1 MKNQKKNW
9 NKIML
14 FFLLV
19 LICIF
24 ILDEGFLRLLYYK
37 TRKNVQANSIWV
49 KSNDTILIFK
59 NRPDYIKDGIKY
71 TDENGILT
79 PFKISKQKPANTFR
93 IVLLG
98 DSIGAALIYPYKDRY
113 GSVIENLLNRT
124 NKKNRNEVLNF
135 AVNGDRFYQEAR
147 LLEKDAINFNPDLI
161 LIQYC
166 LRDLGSAMTPLIWF
180 SDTNPKL
187 LSLALLTEKF
197 IPKYGSVN
205 YWKNKYN
212 SPEWDSVIQGLQ
224 MIKQIANNKK
234 IPVVIVIFPFFLKEG
249 WNNYPI
255 MFMHN
260 KIADAAKKFNFYVL
274 DLKDS
279 YAKYKVEDLIFSK
292 KDIYH
297 PNQFGYK
304 IAGEVT
310 YNYLIKNN
318 LIR

>member
-9 NKIML
+9 KKIIL
-14 FFLLV
+14 ISLLV
-19 LICIF
+19 IIGIF
-24 ILDEGFLRLLYYK
+24 ILDEGFLRVLYYK
-37 TRKNVQANSIWV
+37 NRKDIQANSIWV
-49 KSNDTILIFK
+49 KSNDPILIFK
-59 NRPDYIKDGIKY
+59 NRPDYLKEGIKY

-79 PFKISKQKPANTFR
+79 PFKISKQKPVNTFR

-98 DSIGAALIYPYKDRY
+98 DSISAALMFPYNERF
-113 GSVIENLLNRT
+113 GSVIENLLNQAGK
-124 NKKNRNEVLNF
+124 NKHYQVLNF
-135 AVNGDRFYQEAR
+135 AVNGYSFFQKAR
-147 LLEKDAINFNPDLI
+147 LLEKEAGDFNPDLI

-166 LRDLGSAMTPLIWF
+166 LRDIGSAMTPLIWF
-180 SDTNPKL
+180 SDKNPKL

-212 SPEWDSVIQGLQ
+212 SPEWNSVIQGLQ
-224 MIKQIANNKK
+224 KIKQIANNKK
-234 IPVVIVIFPFFLKEG
+234 IPVVIVVFPFFLKEG
-249 WNNYPI
+249 WDNYPI
-255 MFMHN
+255 TFMHN

-274 DLKDS
+274 DLKECYS
-279 YAKYKVEDLIFSK
+279 KYKVEDLIYSK

-304 IAGEVT
+304 IAGETT

-318 LIR
+318 LIH